1 MHKIYAN
8 IDKNAIDRMPTEH
21 FDGRIITISTVAEA
35 DKATKYLEQFPI
47 IGIDTGGHSSW

>member
-35 DKATKYLEQFPI
+35 DKATKYL
-47 IGIDTGGHSSW
+47 